1 MFNSR
6 LKEQLAIMAMERDE
20 LYDIKNNLV
29 NFLTKERSRISSDLM
44 KEKTKARP
52 REKMVFAL
60 EMIASNL
67 AMLQNRV
74 LDNDW
79 RGE

>member
-1 MFNSR
+1 MFNAK

-20 LYDIKNNLV
+20 LYDIKDNLV
-29 NFLTKERSRISSDLM
+29 NFLTKERSRIANDLH
-44 KEKTKARP
+44 KEKSKARP

-67 AMLQNRV
+67 AMLQNRI